1 VTVAASRRPGR
12 RPRTLLG
19 KLVAI
24 IAVLIAVTSLVIG
37 GVTVVA
43 LHGYLISQVDS
54 QLTVASQRSLAEKG
68 DMPPPGQHAGRPGM
82 QPGSGSG
89 TGQGSS
95 TGHASGPTPA
105 PQATPNEPV
114 FIGGP
119 GQSPDT
125 VVAVIV
131 GDRFVVNGFVDPDG
145 ARHRLSTAAQDVLR
159 SLPTS
164 ARPQT
169 RDLPG
174 LGSYRLVATSSPGHS
189 TVITGLPLA
198 PVDAATDRLVLVVTI
213 VSGSGLLVA
222 ALVAAL
228 TVRRTLRPLRRVAGT
243 ASSVTALDL
252 DHADVPAT
260 MRVRE
265 EDIGSASEV
274 GQVGS
279 ALNRLLG
286 HMSAALRAR
295 RSAENRMRDFVA
307 DASHELRT
315 PLSTVRAYAELSR
328 LEYPDMPDGLCRNIQ
343 RIESESVRM
352 SALVEQL
359 LLLARLDSEAPVAR
373 EPVDVSRLLAETVAD
388 AQASAAGHVWQ
399 LDLPAIPLSVPGD
412 ASQLRRMIVN
422 LLTNAS
428 VHTPVGTT
436 VEVIGRLGTDGFATV
451 EVVDD
456 GPGIPEDLLP
466 RLFQRFVRGDQSRSR
481 ESGSTGLGLAIVDAV
496 AAVHGG
502 TATVES
508 SAGRTVFRVS
518 LPAPGSLSRP

>member
-1 VTVAASRRPGR
+1 
-12 RPRTLLG
+12 
-19 KLVAI
+19 
-24 IAVLIAVTSLVIG
+24 
-37 GVTVVA
+37 
-43 LHGYLISQVDS
+43 
-54 QLTVASQRSLAEKG
+54 
-68 DMPPPGQHAGRPGM
+68 
-82 QPGSGSG
+82 
-89 TGQGSS
+89 
-95 TGHASGPTPA
+95 
-105 PQATPNEPV
+105 
-114 FIGGP
+114 
-119 GQSPDT
+119 
-125 VVAVIV
+125 
-131 GDRFVVNGFVDPDG
+131 
-145 ARHRLSTAAQDVLR
+145 
-159 SLPTS
+159 
-164 ARPQT
+164 
-169 RDLPG
+169 
-174 LGSYRLVATSSPGHS
+174 
-189 TVITGLPLA
+189 
-198 PVDAATDRLVLVVTI
+198 
-213 VSGSGLLVA
+213 
-222 ALVAAL
+222 
-228 TVRRTLRPLRRVAGT
+228 
-243 ASSVTALDL
+243 
-252 DHADVPAT
+252 
-260 MRVRE
+260 
-265 EDIGSASEV
+265 
-274 GQVGS
+274 
-279 ALNRLLG
+279 
-286 HMSAALRAR
+286 
-295 RSAENRMRDFVA
+295 MRDFVA

-518 LPAPGSLSRP
+518 LPAPGSLSRA